1 MPEVGPYCGP
11 MPNWVV
17 ISSLST
23 AGGTLV
29 LAGATFTSVRS
40 ANRSARVAEEAM
52 LAGVRPLLVP
62 SRLEDPPIKV
72 GFLDNHFVMT
82 PGGCGTAE
90 VTDDAVYLTMSVRN
104 TGSGIAVLHG
114 WRIELDR
121 DLAGASRPPVDD
133 FRRLS
138 RDLYIAAGEVG
149 FWQGAYRDLD
159 EPELADVRERIT
171 EPERIVLDL
180 LYGDHLGGQRVIG
193 RFSMLPRSDG
203 TWLATVSRHWNVDR
217 PDPR

>member
-1 MPEVGPYCGP
+1 

-29 LAGATFTSVRS
+29 LAGATFASVRS

-72 GFLDNHFVMT
+72 GFMDNHFVLT

-90 VTDDAVYLTMSVRN
+90 VTDDAIYLTMSVRN
-104 TGSGIAVLHG
+104 AGSGIAVLHG
-114 WRIELDR
+114 WRVELDR
-121 DLAGASRPPVDD
+121 DLGAARKPALEG

-138 RDLYIAAGEVG
+138 RDLYIASGDVG

-159 EPELADVRERIT
+159 EPELADVRGRIA
-171 EPERIVLDL
+171 EPERLVLDL
-180 LYGDHLGGQRVIG
+180 LYGDHLGGRARDQP
-193 RFSMLPRSDG
+193 LLAPPRGDG

>member
-1 MPEVGPYCGP
+1 MSVA
-11 MPNWVV
+11 NWVV

-29 LAGATFTSVRS
+29 LAGATFASVRS
-40 ANRSARVAEEAM
+40 ANRSARMAEESM
-52 LAGVRPLLVP
+52 LAAVRPLVVP
-62 SRLEDPPIKV
+62 SRLEDAPVKV
-72 GFLDNHFVMT
+72 GFMDNHFVMT

-104 TGSGIAVLHG
+104 AGSGIAVLHG
-114 WRIELDR
+114 WRIEFAS
-121 DLAGASRPPVDD
+121 DLAQAPRPPLDS

-138 RDLYIAAGEVG
+138 RDLFIAAGDVG
-149 FWQGAYRDLD
+149 FWQGAYRDMS
-159 EPELADVRERIT
+159 EPEVAQVTGRILA
-171 EPERIVLDL
+171 PERIVLDL

-193 RFSMLPRSDG
+193 RFSLLPRSDG
-203 TWLATVSRHWNVDR
+203 TWLATVARHWNVDR